1 MYVQIHLQSQR
12 LLGSWECVSDLA
24 HGLVHHQCENHEL
37 THIRLGRIVCVK
49 GCVIPGNGGSH
60 TQLATWAIVLSS
72 RNESELAG
80 LESCLFIELDQLILE
95 A

>member
-1 MYVQIHLQSQR
+1 MVFSWPTLHISGLYVAEVMHDKCQ
-12 LLGSWECVSDLA
+12 
-24 HGLVHHQCENHEL
+24 
-37 THIRLGRIVCVK
+37 K

-80 LESCLFIELDQLILE
+80 LEACLFIELDQLILE